1 MRILVADDDP
11 TARRLLKAVLERA
24 GYEVLAAENGRAAAE
39 QLSRPD
45 GPRLA
50 LLDWMMP
57 ELDGPGVCREVRSS
71 REQPHVHIILVTA
84 KDSRENIV
92 AGLEAG
98 ADDYLTK
105 PFSSEELLARL
116 KRGQRIMQLEDK
128 LVHNALH
135 DSLTELPNRALF
147 LDRLAHCIRRAER
160 HPEYKFAVL
169 FVDLDRFKIVNDS
182 LGHLAGDKLLV
193 DIARRLTRS
202 IRRNDLVSRPRDAG
216 ATVRGGED
224 TLARLGGDEF
234 TILLE
239 DIQDASD
246 GIRVAE
252 RIQQQLASPLS
263 INSQEIFATASIGI
277 ALSDTAY
284 KAAEDMVRD
293 ADIAVHRAKAQ
304 GGSRCEI
311 FDRAMHVS
319 AVGRLKLETDLRRA
333 IEHNQFR
340 LHYQPIV
347 SLGDRHI
354 IGFEA
359 LLRWQRPGNGLVPP
373 GEFLPVAEETGLI
386 VSIGRWAIRE
396 ACRQMKEWNRL
407 LSSAPPLTMAVNISA
422 KQFAQPNLVS
432 EIMQVLRDTGLDPGC
447 LKLELTESL
456 TMRDAEHTAAIVDEL
471 RALGVRLSIDDFGTG
486 YSSLSYLRRFAIDTL
501 KIDRSFVSGMSGN
514 VECFEIVKTIMT
526 LAHNL
531 GMAVVAEGTE
541 TAEQVRQLESLACE
555 YAQGYFFSRPVDSE
569 SVEQMLLHPMQSV
582 G

>member
-11 TARRLLKAVLERA
+11 TARRLLQAVLERA
-24 GYEVLAAENGRAAAE
+24 GYEVLVAENGRAAAE
-39 QLSRPD
+39 QLSRAD

-57 ELDGPGVCREVRSS
+57 ELDGPGVCREVRSK
-71 REQPHVHIILVTA
+71 REQPYVHIILVTA
-84 KDSRENIV
+84 KDSQENIV

-147 LDRLAHCIRRAER
+147 LDRLGHCIRRAER

-216 ATVRGGED
+216 GTVRSGED

-263 INSQEIFATASIGI
+263 INEQEIFATASIGI

-311 FDRAMHVS
+311 FDRAMHVN

-333 IEHNQFR
+333 IEHSQFR

-359 LLRWQRPGNGLVPP
+359 LLRWQRPGIGLVPP
-373 GEFLPVAEETGLI
+373 GEFLAVAEETGLI

-396 ACRQMKEWNRL
+396 ACRQMTEWSRMFP
-407 LSSAPPLTMAVNISA
+407 STPPLTMAVNISA

-456 TMRDAEHTAAIVDEL
+456 TMRDAEHTAAIVAEL
-471 RALGVRLSIDDFGTG
+471 RGLGVRLSIDDFGTG
-486 YSSLSYLRRFAIDTL
+486 YSSLSYLRRFAIETL

-514 VECFEIVKTIMT
+514 LECFEIVKTIMT

-541 TAEQVRQLESLACE
+541 TAEQVHQLESLACE
-555 YAQGYFFSRPVDSE
+555 YAQGYFFSRPVDAE